1 MTPEETV
8 YWEGLA
14 GAARATALDKL
25 QASASNWVKV
35 LAALLGVLALVGVT
49 LSPSA
54 WDDRQLLIGTWN
66 ATHAAPA
73 LLVLMFLGL
82 LAATWF
88 ANAGAQSTARQMRYD
103 AQGYRADY
111 LAASEDALRNIQY
124 FRRVLLVTALP
135 FLLYGLIGLLSGP
148 KDAKLTLFQATTTE
162 GMYCGSLTKDS
173 STGLLS
179 LAITA
184 DKAIPDPKTKQPV
197 ITALTPVED
206 CFSSSPAK

>member
-14 GAARATALDKL
+14 QAARATALDKL

-49 LSPSA
+49 LSPTA
-54 WDDRQLLIGTWN
+54 WDDRQLLIGTWD
-66 ATHAAPA
+66 ATRAAPA

-88 ANAGAQSTARQMRYD
+88 ANAGAQSTARQMHYD

-111 LAASEDALRNIQY
+111 LAASEDALRNIRS
-124 FRRVLLVTALP
+124 FRRVLLLTALP

-148 KDAKLTLFQATTTE
+148 KDANLTLFQATTTE
-162 GMYCGSLTKDS
+162 GMYCGTLTKDP

-179 LAITA
+179 LTIA
-184 DKAIPDPKTKQPV
+184 DNKVIPAPGTNLPV
-197 ITALTPVED
+197 ITALTPVKD
-206 CFSSSPAK
+206 CYSSPPAK